1 MRQRVIQRTKRIL
14 VLARMISVRGL
25 FARRDLIVQ
34 RRGAVLT
41 GNSVLESQRASMPQI
56 PIARITLPAAPKA
69 VLYVK
74 RAVVKVSV

>member
-14 VLARMISVRGL
+14 VLARMISVRQL
-25 FARRDLIVQ
+25 FARRELIVQ

-41 GNSVLESQRASMPQI
+41 GKSVLESQRALMPQI
-56 PIARITLPAAPKA
+56 PNARITLPAVPKA